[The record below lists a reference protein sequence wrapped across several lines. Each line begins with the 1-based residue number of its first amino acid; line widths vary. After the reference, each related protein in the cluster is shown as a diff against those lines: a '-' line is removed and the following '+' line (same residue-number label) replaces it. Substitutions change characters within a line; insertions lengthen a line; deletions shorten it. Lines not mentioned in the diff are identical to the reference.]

1 MRIHYLQHVPF
12 ENLGSI
18 EHWIN
23 KKNFSLSTTKLYEDS
38 AFPNLNDFDWLI
50 VMGGPMG
57 AYEEDKYP
65 WLRDEKIFIKNAI
78 ASNKIV
84 LGICLGSQLIA
95 EALGSKVFPN
105 KEKEIGWFPVKL
117 TQSGKNNKIF
127 DSFPE
132 DVTVLHWH
140 GDTFD
145 LPGDAE
151 HLAESSC
158 TKNQAFVFNKA
169 IGLQFHLEVDEP
181 NLKKM
186 IKFGKADLISS
197 QFVQTK
203 KEILESTNH
212 IKKNNEFMIKLLE
225 NILEIF

>member
-23 KKNFSLSTTKLYEDS
+23 EKNFSLSATKLYEDS
-38 AFPNLNDFDWLI
+38 GFPNLNDFDWLI

-65 WLRDEKIFIKNAI
+65 WLRDEKVFIKNAI
-78 ASNKIV
+78 DRNKIV

-95 EALGSKVFPN
+95 GALGSKVFPN

-117 TQSGKNNKIF
+117 TQSGRNNKIF
-127 DSFPE
+127 NSFPE
-132 DVTVLHWH
+132 DATVLHWH

-151 HLAESSC
+151 HLAESPC

-181 NLKKM
+181 NLKNM
-186 IKFGKADLISS
+186 IKFGKDDLVSS
-197 QFVQTK
+197 QFVQTE
-203 KEILESTNH
+203 KEILENTNH
-212 IKKNNEFMIKLLE
+212 IKKNNEFMTKLLE